1 MATGPCMRAQSEE
14 PVERVSKITTIR
26 TRYIVIL
33 SFLFTGLFFIEYT
46 PLLRHTHIPFDLEEF
61 HYPLADYAFQ
71 AIRHGRFPQWDPTI
85 YCGLSFVG
93 NIQAAVFYPPTW
105 LMFAFNLGQ
114 AKLSYQSLENLALAH
129 VWLAFVLCYI
139 WLHHQRRL
147 HPLASIFG
155 AGVFAFSGYMLME
168 LQHFGLNA
176 GYAWMPLG
184 FAGIDAAD
192 EHHSVRPLWKVVAA
206 SALCFL
212 AGYPFTWVVFSIC
225 MMAYACG
232 RRTALWCVPL
242 VACALTGSL
251 LVAAVQFLP
260 TWEATQLA
268 VPQPRYSWY
277 SGIKDPRWFI
287 SYFIPNYFDF
297 GLHVPVLTNPEKD
310 YLYLGAPAFV
320 GLAFLF
326 SRKRFADLAPAL
338 AVLFGS
344 ALFLINPF
352 GLAGRAI
359 EHSKLLAK
367 VFSAYYFAAGLT
379 ASLALLTALGL
390 DYGLRCEGRP
400 APRWLA
406 LSAIVLSLM
415 WSVRLITLWSVGGK
429 AFAAGWH
436 SGIDVLTVTIL
447 FGGLVFF
454 FSRSSVFF
462 FSRSSG
468 YVRTFTA
475 VAALVLVA
483 AEYKAF
489 GTSKRFNASSE
500 AYPDY
505 VARPF
510 PHLNANL
517 YGTLRRHREYRVA
530 LGRTIFPQAL
540 RHSGLATPQGYDPLL
555 QAQYIKALIDQVAN
569 FRENRLFDIIPE
581 SEQTL
586 RLLGVR
592 YFITSENDLF
602 YPRICSSQ
610 NFRRLQPDNSYYK
623 VFEFLNALP
632 AFELEDQEGEGM
644 IELKSWKPERR
655 LFFVRSKS
663 GGQFRLTEQFFP
675 GWVAAVDG
683 RETAIERCHGCF
695 QCVPLPPG
703 EHSVEFRYHSRW
715 LAAGG
720 AISLL
725 SVFLVTIVV
734 RWPIRLRGRSWIPPF
749 AL

>member
-1 MATGPCMRAQSEE
+1 MRAQSEE
-14 PVERVSKITTIR
+14 PVQRVSKIPAIG
-26 TRYIVIL
+26 TRYVLIL
-33 SFLFTGLFFIEYT
+33 SFLFTVLFFIEYT
-46 PLLRHTHIPFDLEEF
+46 PLLRRSHIPFDLEAF

-71 AIRHGRFPQWDPTI
+71 AVRHGRLPQWDPTI

-93 NIQAAVFYPPTW
+93 NIQAAFFYPPTW
-105 LMFAFNLGQ
+105 LMFALSLGQ
-114 AKLSYQSLENLALAH
+114 AKLSYQSLENLTLVH

-192 EHHSVRPLWKVVAA
+192 EQHSVHPLWKVVAA

-212 AGYPFTWVVFSIC
+212 AGYPFTWVVFAIC
-225 MMAYACG
+225 MLAYACG
-232 RRTALWCVPL
+232 RRTPLWCVPL
-242 VACALTGSL
+242 VACALMGSL
-251 LVAAVQFLP
+251 LVAAVQLLP
-260 TWEATQLA
+260 TCEATQLA

-287 SYFIPNYFDF
+287 SYLIPNYFDF
-297 GLHVPVLTNPEKD
+297 GLHVPVLTNPKKD

-320 GLAFLF
+320 GLALLF

-359 EHSKLLAK
+359 EHSKVLAQ
-367 VFSAYYFAAGLT
+367 VFSDYYFAAGLT
-379 ASLALLTALGL
+379 ASLALLTAVGL
-390 DYGLRCEGRP
+390 DFGLRREKRP
-400 APRWLA
+400 APCWLA
-406 LSAIVLSLM
+406 VTAIVLSLM
-415 WSVRLITLWSVGGK
+415 WSIHLLTLWSVGGNG
-429 AFAAGWH
+429 FAAGWH
-436 SGIDVLTVTIL
+436 SGIDALTATIL
-447 FGGLVFF
+447 FGTLVFF
-454 FSRSSVFF
+454 FP
-462 FSRSSG
+462 RSSG
-468 YVRTFTA
+468 YVRTLTA
-475 VAALVLVA
+475 VAALFLVA

-500 AYPDY
+500 AYTDY
-505 VARPF
+505 VAQPF
-510 PHLNANL
+510 PHLNGSL
-517 YGTLRRHREYRVA
+517 YQTLRRHREYRVA
-530 LGRTIFPQAL
+530 LGRSIFPQVL
-540 RHSGLATPQGYDPLL
+540 RHSGLTTPQGFDPLL
-555 QAQYIKALIDQVAN
+555 PVEYKAFIHQIAY
-569 FRENRLFDIIPE
+569 FRTDRLFDIIPE
-581 SEQTL
+581 NEEAL
-586 RLLGVR
+586 KLLGVR
-592 YFITSENDLF
+592 YFITSEDDSF
-602 YPRICSSQ
+602 YARTCSSQ
-610 NFRRLQPDNSYYK
+610 NFRLLQPDNSHYK

-632 AFELEDQEGEGM
+632 AFELEDQNREGM

-663 GGQFRLTEQFFP
+663 GGQFRLAEQFFP
-675 GWVAAVDG
+675 GWVALVDG
-683 RETAIERCHGCF
+683 KETAIGRCHGCF

-720 AISLL
+720 AISLV
-725 SVFLVTIVV
+725 SVFLVTLVV
-734 RWPIRLRGRSWIPPF
+734 RCPMRLRGRS
-749 AL
+749 